1 MRNTA
6 KFLVAGPFAL
16 ALAASAL
23 YVSEASLHAQARP
36 AQPAAAAQQDQQP
49 QQPTFRST
57 AELVTTDVIV
67 RDVKNDQ
74 FMSDLKPTDFEV
86 YEDGVKQELASM
98 VLIHGG
104 RAYNTLAP
112 PPAPVQ
118 EGIIL
123 PVARPTNDAAG
134 RVFLLFVDDLHMDFQ
149 QTPRIREIFRKMLK
163 NLIHDGDMWGMVS
176 TGTSSISIDLT
187 YDRALLDDAIN
198 RISGNGLKPTEIIK
212 GQEGADGP
220 VELRYRAHVA
230 FTTAEQLMTNLE
242 KLHNRRKAVLW
253 VSSGYD
259 FNPFEKE
266 RLANTLLPCDSSSS
280 SGDSSTN
287 SNQGNCV
294 NTNTGMPSDPNQTLQ
309 SSEFA
314 DAELVRDMA
323 EVTRMANRAN
333 ATLYTLDPRGLVA
346 GGDIGENV
354 DPVEWQTYVSKTVD
368 SLRTIADLT
377 GGFAVV
383 NQNDFDKALKRI
395 DAETSDYYVLG
406 FYSSNPDPL
415 RKTRRIEV
423 VTKKDGVKVW
433 SRTSYSLRDTP
444 AEAAAAKAPLKPA
457 PARKK

>member
-6 KFLVAGPFAL
+6 KFLAAGAL
-16 ALAASAL
+16 ALALALCALRVTEISA
-23 YVSEASLHAQARP
+23 YAQAQPAGP
-36 AQPAAAAQQDQQP
+36 AQPAQQQQP

-67 RDVKNDQ
+67 RDSKSDQ
-74 FMSDLKPTDFEV
+74 FMADLKPTDFEV
-86 YEDGVKQELASM
+86 FEDGVKQELASM

-112 PPAPVQ
+112 PPAPLQ

-123 PVARPTNDAAG
+123 PVSRPTNDAAG

-149 QTPRIREIFRKMLK
+149 NTPRIREIFRKMLK

-212 GQEGADGP
+212 GQQGADGP
-220 VELRYRAHVA
+220 VELKYRAHVA
-230 FTTAEQLMTNLE
+230 FTTANSLMQNLE
-242 KLHNRRKAVLW
+242 KLHNRRKAVIW

-259 FNPFEKE
+259 FNPFEKS
-266 RLANTLLPCDSSSS
+266 RLKEELGPAMDSQDDGSGNSTSS
-280 SGDSSTN
+280 
-287 SNQGNCV
+287 QQRL
-294 NTNTGMPSDPNQTLQ
+294 DPNIQARGSQ
-309 SSEFA
+309 FA

-323 EVTRMANRAN
+323 DVTRAANRAN
-333 ATLYTLDPRGLVA
+333 ATLYTVDPRGLVA
-346 GGDIGENV
+346 GGDIGENL
-354 DPVEWQTYVSKTVD
+354 DPIEWETFVSRTQD

-383 NQNDFDKALKRI
+383 NQNDFDKALKKI

-415 RKTRRIEV
+415 RRTRRIQV
-423 VTKKDGVKVW
+423 VAKRDGVQVW
-433 SRTSYSLRDTP
+433 SRTSYSLRPTP
-444 AEAAAAKAPLKPA
+444 SEAA
-457 PARKK
+457 KK

>member
-1 MRNTA
+1 MRSTA
-6 KFLVAGPFAL
+6 KFLVAGAFAL
-16 ALAASAL
+16 VMAICAMWFG
-23 YVSEASLHAQARP
+23 EASIYAQARP
-36 AQPAAAAQQDQQP
+36 AQAPAAP
-49 QQPTFRST
+49 QQQQGQIPTFRSS
-57 AELVTTDVIV
+57 ADLVTTDVIV
-67 RDVKNDQ
+67 RDAKNDQ
-74 FMSDLKPTDFEV
+74 FMADLKPTDFDIF
-86 YEDGVKQELASM
+86 EDGVKQELASM

-112 PPAPVQ
+112 PPAPLQ

-149 QTPRIREIFRKMLK
+149 NTPRIREIFRKMLK

-198 RISGNGLKPTEIIK
+198 RISGGGLKPSEIIK
-212 GQEGADGP
+212 GQEGQDGP
-220 VELRYRAHVA
+220 IELRYRAHVA
-230 FTTAEQLMTNLE
+230 FTTANQLMQNLE

-259 FNPFEKE
+259 FNPFEKS
-266 RLANTLLPCDSSSS
+266 RLKEQLGPCDTGTDASGSSDSSSTS
-280 SGDSSTN
+280 
-287 SNQGNCV
+287 NCV
-294 NTNTGMPSDPNQTLQ
+294 SANGRVDPNLTPQGSQ
-309 SSEFA
+309 FA

-323 EVTRMANRAN
+323 EVTRAANRAN
-333 ATLYTLDPRGLVA
+333 ATLYTIDPRGLVA

-354 DPVEWQTYVSKTVD
+354 DPVEWETYVSRTVD

-415 RKTRRIEV
+415 RRTRRIEV
-423 VTKKDGVKVW
+423 VTKRDGVKVW
-433 SRTSYSLRDTP
+433 SRTSYSLRPTP
-444 AEAAAAKAPLKPA
+444 ADAAKK
-457 PARKK
+457 

>member
-1 MRNTA
+1 MQKVSYTMPMQNTA
-6 KFLVAGPFAL
+6 KFLVAGVFAL
-16 ALAASAL
+16 AVAIFGLSMGDRAV
-23 YVSEASLHAQARP
+23 YAQARP
-36 AQPAAAAQQDQQP
+36 AQPAAQQP
-49 QQPTFRST
+49 QQQQQQQQQTPTFRAT

-67 RDVKNDQ
+67 RDSKSDQ
-74 FMSDLKPTDFEV
+74 FIADLKPTDFDV
-86 YEDGVKQELASM
+86 LEDGVKQELASM

-112 PPAPVQ
+112 PPAPIQ

-149 QTPRIREIFRKMLK
+149 QTPRIRDLFRKMLK

-230 FTTAEQLMTNLE
+230 FTTANQLMQNLE
-242 KLHNRRKAVLW
+242 KLHNRRKAVIW

-259 FNPFEKE
+259 FNPFEKS
-266 RLANTLLPCDSSSS
+266 RLKEQLGPCDDSG
-280 SGDSSTN
+280 SGDT
-287 SNQGNCV
+287 SNQSNCV
-294 NTNTGMPSDPNQTLQ
+294 GANGRVDPNLVPQGSQ
-309 SSEFA
+309 FA

-323 EVTRMANRAN
+323 DVTRAANRAN
-333 ATLYTLDPRGLVA
+333 ATLYTIDPRGLVA
-346 GGDIGENV
+346 GGDIGENL
-354 DPVEWQTYVSKTVD
+354 DPVEWDRYVSKTVD

-415 RKTRRIEV
+415 RRTRRIEV
-423 VTKKDGVKVW
+423 VTKRDGVKVW
-433 SRTSYSLRDTP
+433 SRTSYSLRPTP
-444 AEAAAAKAPLKPA
+444 QETAKK
-457 PARKK
+457 

>member
-1 MRNTA
+1 MRSTA
-6 KFLVAGPFAL
+6 KFLVAGAFAL
-16 ALAASAL
+16 VMAICAMWFG
-23 YVSEASLHAQARP
+23 EASIYAQARP
-36 AQPAAAAQQDQQP
+36 AQAPAAP
-49 QQPTFRST
+49 QQQQGQIPTFRSS
-57 AELVTTDVIV
+57 ADLVTTDVIV
-67 RDVKNDQ
+67 RDAKNDQ
-74 FMSDLKPTDFEV
+74 FMADLKPTDFDIF
-86 YEDGVKQELASM
+86 EDGVKQELASM

-112 PPAPVQ
+112 PPAPLQ

-149 QTPRIREIFRKMLK
+149 NTPRIREIFRKMLK

-198 RISGNGLKPTEIIK
+198 RISGGGLKPSEIIK
-212 GQEGADGP
+212 GQEGQDGP
-220 VELRYRAHVA
+220 IELRYRAHVA
-230 FTTAEQLMTNLE
+230 FTTANQLMQNLE

-259 FNPFEKE
+259 FNPFEKS
-266 RLANTLLPCDSSSS
+266 RLKEQLGPCDTGTDASGSSDSSSTS
-280 SGDSSTN
+280 
-287 SNQGNCV
+287 NCV
-294 NTNTGMPSDPNQTLQ
+294 SANGRVDPNLTPQGSQ
-309 SSEFA
+309 FA

-323 EVTRMANRAN
+323 DVTRAANRAN
-333 ATLYTLDPRGLVA
+333 ATLYTIDPRGLVA

-354 DPVEWQTYVSKTVD
+354 DPVEWETYVSRTVD

-415 RKTRRIEV
+415 RRTRRIEV
-423 VTKKDGVKVW
+423 VTKRDGVKVW
-433 SRTSYSLRDTP
+433 SRTSYSLRPTP
-444 AEAAAAKAPLKPA
+444 ADAAKK
-457 PARKK
+457 

>member
-6 KFLVAGPFAL
+6 KFLVAGAFAL
-16 ALAASAL
+16 LTAVSAM
-23 YVSEASLHAQARP
+23 SFGEASISAQAKP
-36 AQPAAAAQQDQQP
+36 AQPPPAP
-49 QQPTFRST
+49 QQQGQIPTFRSS
-57 AELVTTDVIV
+57 ADLVTTDVIV
-67 RDVKNDQ
+67 RDAKNDQ
-74 FMSDLKPTDFEV
+74 FMADLKPTDFDIF
-86 YEDGVKQELASM
+86 EDGVKQELASM

-112 PPAPVQ
+112 PPAPLQ

-149 QTPRIREIFRKMLK
+149 NTPRIREIFRKMLK

-198 RISGNGLKPTEIIK
+198 RISGGGLKPSEIIK
-212 GQEGADGP
+212 GQEGQDGP
-220 VELRYRAHVA
+220 IELRYRAHVA
-230 FTTAEQLMTNLE
+230 FTTANQLMQNLE

-259 FNPFEKE
+259 FNPFEKS
-266 RLANTLLPCDSSSS
+266 RLKEQLGPCDTGTDASGSSDSSSTS
-280 SGDSSTN
+280 
-287 SNQGNCV
+287 NCV
-294 NTNTGMPSDPNQTLQ
+294 SANGRVDPNLAPQGSQ
-309 SSEFA
+309 FA

-323 EVTRMANRAN
+323 DVTRAANRAN
-333 ATLYTLDPRGLVA
+333 ATLYTIDPRGLVA

-354 DPVEWQTYVSKTVD
+354 DPIEWETYVSKTVD

-415 RKTRRIEV
+415 RRTRRIEV
-423 VTKKDGVKVW
+423 VTRRDGVKVW
-433 SRTSYSLRDTP
+433 SRTSYSLRPTP
-444 AEAAAAKAPLKPA
+444 ADAAKK
-457 PARKK
+457 

>member
-1 MRNTA
+1 MPMRNTA
-6 KFLVAGPFAL
+6 KFLVAGAFAL
-16 ALAASAL
+16 AM
-23 YVSEASLHAQARP
+23 VQV
-36 AQPAAAAQQDQQP
+36 PAAQQP
-49 QQPTFRST
+49 QQTPQSAPQSQLPVFRE
-57 AELVTTDVIV
+57 AADLVTTDVIV
-67 RDVKNDQ
+67 RDSKNDQ
-74 FMSDLKPTDFEV
+74 FIADLKPGDFEIL
-86 YEDGVKQELASM
+86 EDGVKQDLVSM

-149 QTPRIREIFRKMLK
+149 QTPRIRELFRKMLK

-198 RISGNGLKPTEIIK
+198 RISGNGLKPSEIIK

-230 FTTAEQLMTNLE
+230 FTTGNQLMQNLE
-242 KLHNRRKAVLW
+242 KLHNRRKAVIW

-259 FNPFEKE
+259 FNPFEKS
-266 RLANTLLPCDSSSS
+266 RLKEQLGPCDD
-280 SGDSSTN
+280 SGGG
-287 SNQGNCV
+287 SNQSNCV
-294 NTNTGMPSDPNQTLQ
+294 SGNGRVDPNLVPQGSQ
-309 SSEFA
+309 FA

-323 EVTRMANRAN
+323 EVTRAANRAN
-333 ATLYTLDPRGLVA
+333 ATLYTIDPRGLVA
-346 GGDIGENV
+346 GSDIGENL
-354 DPVEWQTYVSKTVD
+354 DPVEWERYVSKTVD

-406 FYSSNPDPL
+406 FYSKNPDPL
-415 RKTRRIEV
+415 RRTRRIEV
-423 VTKKDGVKVW
+423 VTKRDGVKVW
-433 SRTSYSLRDTP
+433 SRTSYSLRPTP
-444 AEAAAAKAPLKPA
+444 AETAKK
-457 PARKK
+457 

>member
-1 MRNTA
+1 MQKVSYTMPMRNTA
-6 KFLVAGPFAL
+6 KFLVAGTFAL
-16 ALAASAL
+16 AVAIFALWMGDAAV
-23 YVSEASLHAQARP
+23 YAQA
-36 AQPAAAAQQDQQP
+36 QQQQQTP
-49 QQPTFRST
+49 VFGSR
-57 AELVTTDVIV
+57 ADLVTTDVIV
-67 RDVKNDQ
+67 RDSKTDQ
-74 FMSDLKPTDFEV
+74 FVADLKPTDFDIL
-86 YEDGVKQELASM
+86 EDGVKQELASM

-112 PPAPVQ
+112 PPAPLQ

-149 QTPRIREIFRKMLK
+149 QTPRIRDLFRKMLK

-230 FTTAEQLMTNLE
+230 FTTANQLMQNLE
-242 KLHNRRKAVLW
+242 KLHNRRKAVIW

-259 FNPFEKE
+259 FNPFEKS
-266 RLANTLLPCDSSSS
+266 RLKEQLGPCDDSG
-280 SGDSSTN
+280 SGDSSGQ
-287 SNQGNCV
+287 SNCV
-294 NTNTGMPSDPNQTLQ
+294 SGNGRVDPNLVPQGSQ
-309 SSEFA
+309 FA

-323 EVTRMANRAN
+323 DVTRAANRAN
-333 ATLYTLDPRGLVA
+333 ATLYTIDPRGLVA
-346 GGDIGENV
+346 GGDIGENL
-354 DPVEWQTYVSKTVD
+354 DPVEWDRYVSKTVD

-415 RKTRRIEV
+415 RRTRRIEV
-423 VTKKDGVKVW
+423 VTKRDGVKVW
-433 SRTSYSLRDTP
+433 SRTSYSLRPTP
-444 AEAAAAKAPLKPA
+444 QETAKK
-457 PARKK
+457 

>member
-1 MRNTA
+1 MPMRNTA
-6 KFLVAGPFAL
+6 KLLVAGAFAL
-16 ALAASAL
+16 AVAILAGWMGDAAV
-23 YVSEASLHAQARP
+23 YAQAARP
-36 AQPAAAAQQDQQP
+36 PQQPAQQP
-49 QQPTFRST
+49 QQQQPQQQQTPTFRST

-67 RDVKNDQ
+67 RDSKNDQ
-74 FMSDLKPTDFEV
+74 FIADLKPGDFDIL
-86 YEDGVKQELASM
+86 EDGVKQELASM

-112 PPAPVQ
+112 PPAPIQ

-230 FTTAEQLMTNLE
+230 FTTANQLMSNLE

-259 FNPFEKE
+259 FNPFEKS
-266 RLANTLLPCDSSSS
+266 RLKEQLGPCDDSSGS
-280 SGDSSTN
+280 SGDGSQS
-287 SNQGNCV
+287 NCV
-294 NTNTGMPSDPNQTLQ
+294 GANGQVDPNLQ
-309 SSEFA
+309 PQGSQFA
-314 DAELVRDMA
+314 DAERVRDMA
-323 EVTRMANRAN
+323 EVTRGANRAN
-333 ATLYTLDPRGLVA
+333 ATLYTIDPRGLVA
-346 GGDIGENV
+346 GSDIGENL
-354 DPVEWQTYVSKTVD
+354 DPVEWERYVSKTVD

-415 RKTRRIEV
+415 RRTRRIEV
-423 VTKKDGVKVW
+423 VTKRDGVKVW
-433 SRTSYSLRDTP
+433 SRTSYSLRPTPQDTT
-444 AEAAAAKAPLKPA
+444 KNTT
-457 PARKK
+457 KK

>member
-1 MRNTA
+1 
-6 KFLVAGPFAL
+6 LVAGAFAL
-16 ALAASAL
+16 VVAFLALSMGDGAV
-23 YVSEASLHAQARP
+23 YAQAQP
-36 AQPAAAAQQDQQP
+36 AQPAGQQP
-49 QQPTFRST
+49 QQQQQQTQPTFRAT

-67 RDVKNDQ
+67 RDTKSDQ
-74 FMSDLKPTDFEV
+74 FIADLKPTDFDV
-86 YEDGVKQELASM
+86 FEDGVKQELASM

-149 QTPRIREIFRKMLK
+149 QTPRIRELFRKMLK

-230 FTTAEQLMTNLE
+230 FTTANQLMSNLE
-242 KLHNRRKAVLW
+242 KLHNRRKAVIW

-259 FNPFEKE
+259 FNPFEKS
-266 RLANTLLPCDSSSS
+266 RLKEQLGPCDDSG
-280 SGDSSTN
+280 SGDSS
-287 SNQGNCV
+287 SQSNCV
-294 NTNTGMPSDPNQTLQ
+294 SANGRVDPNLAPQGSQ
-309 SSEFA
+309 FA

-323 EVTRMANRAN
+323 EVTRSANRAN
-333 ATLYTLDPRGLVA
+333 ATLYTIDPRGLVA
-346 GGDIGENV
+346 GSDIGENL
-354 DPVEWQTYVSKTVD
+354 DPVEWDRYVSKTVD

-415 RKTRRIEV
+415 RRTRRIEV
-423 VTKKDGVKVW
+423 VTKRDGVKVW
-433 SRTSYSLRDTP
+433 SRTSYSLRPTP
-444 AEAAAAKAPLKPA
+444 QETAKK
-457 PARKK
+457 

>member
-6 KFLVAGPFAL
+6 KFLLAGAFAL
-16 ALAASAL
+16 AM
-23 YVSEASLHAQARP
+23 VQV
-36 AQPAAAAQQDQQP
+36 PAAQQP
-49 QQPTFRST
+49 QQTPPPAQQQQLPVFRGA

-67 RDVKNDQ
+67 RDAKSDQ
-74 FMSDLKPTDFEV
+74 FIADLKPGDFDV
-86 YEDGVKQELASM
+86 FEDGKKQDLASM

-149 QTPRIREIFRKMLK
+149 QTPRIRDLFRKMLK

-230 FTTAEQLMTNLE
+230 FTTANQLMTNLE
-242 KLHNRRKAVLW
+242 KLHNRRKAVIW

-259 FNPFEKE
+259 FNPFEKS
-266 RLANTLLPCDSSSS
+266 RLKEQLGPCDDSG
-280 SGDSSTN
+280 SGDGSGQS
-287 SNQGNCV
+287 NCV
-294 NTNTGMPSDPNQTLQ
+294 GANGRVDPNLVPQGSQ
-309 SSEFA
+309 FA

-323 EVTRMANRAN
+323 EVTRSANRAN
-333 ATLYTLDPRGLVA
+333 ATLYTIDPRGLVA
-346 GGDIGENV
+346 GGDIGENL
-354 DPVEWQTYVSKTVD
+354 DPVEWDRYVSKTVD

-415 RKTRRIEV
+415 RRTRRIEV
-423 VTKKDGVKVW
+423 VTKRDGVKVW
-433 SRTSYSLRDTP
+433 SRTSYSLRPTP
-444 AEAAAAKAPLKPA
+444 AETAKK
-457 PARKK
+457 

>member
-6 KFLVAGPFAL
+6 KFLVAGAFAL
-16 ALAASAL
+16 VVALLALWTGNAAV
-23 YVSEASLHAQARP
+23 YAQARP
-36 AQPAAAAQQDQQP
+36 AQPPAQQP
-49 QQPTFRST
+49 QQQQQQQQQQTPTFRAT

-67 RDVKNDQ
+67 RDAKNDQ
-74 FMSDLKPTDFEV
+74 FIADLKPTDFDV
-86 YEDGVKQELASM
+86 LEDGVKQELASM

-112 PPAPVQ
+112 PPAPIQ

-230 FTTAEQLMTNLE
+230 FTTANQLMSNLE

-259 FNPFEKE
+259 FNPFEKS
-266 RLANTLLPCDSSSS
+266 RLKEQLGPCDDSGS
-280 SGDSSTN
+280 SGDSSGQ
-287 SNQGNCV
+287 SNCV
-294 NTNTGMPSDPNQTLQ
+294 S
-309 SSEFA
+309 
-314 DAELVRDMA
+314 
-323 EVTRMANRAN
+323 ANGR
-333 ATLYTLDPRGLVA
+333 
-346 GGDIGENV
+346 V
-354 DPVEWQTYVSKTVD
+354 DPFHMPTE
-368 SLRTIADLT
+368 LAD
-377 GGFAVV
+377 G
-383 NQNDFDKALKRI
+383 
-395 DAETSDYYVLG
+395 LG
-406 FYSSNPDPL
+406 PESVPRCVRKDPL
-415 RKTRRIEV
+415 FSSAASISPGESCV
-423 VTKKDGVKVW
+423 HADVKRF
-433 SRTSYSLRDTP
+433 SKIRDT
-444 AEAAAAKAPLKPA
+444 AGNLRAVTCCAGFSAPSHG
-457 PARKK
+457 

>member
-1 MRNTA
+1 VSLVGAPGHLVFYTVPMRTTA
-6 KFLVAGPFAL
+6 KFLVAGAFAF
-16 ALAASAL
+16 AVAISAL
-23 YVSEASLHAQARP
+23 WWSEAAIYAQARP
-36 AQPAAAAQQDQQP
+36 AQPAAPQPQQQQDQTL
-49 QQPTFRST
+49 TFRAT

-67 RDVKNDQ
+67 RDAKNDQ
-74 FMSDLKPTDFEV
+74 FIADLKPTDFDV
-86 YEDGVKQELASM
+86 LEDGVKQELASM

-112 PPAPVQ
+112 PPAPLQ

-149 QTPRIREIFRKMLK
+149 QTPRIRDIFRKMLK

-230 FTTAEQLMTNLE
+230 FTTGNQLMQNLE
-242 KLHNRRKAVLW
+242 KLHNRRKAVIW

-259 FNPFEKE
+259 FNPFEKS
-266 RLANTLLPCDSSSS
+266 RLKEQLGPCDTGGDTSGSS
-280 SGDSSTN
+280 
-287 SNQGNCV
+287 NCV
-294 NTNTGMPSDPNQTLQ
+294 DGNGRVDPNLQ
-309 SSEFA
+309 PQGARFA

-323 EVTRMANRAN
+323 DVTRLANRAN
-333 ATLYTLDPRGLVA
+333 ATLYTIDPRGLVA

-368 SLRTIADLT
+368 SLRTLSDLT

-415 RKTRRIEV
+415 RRTRRIEV
-423 VTKKDGVKVW
+423 VTRRDGVKVW
-433 SRTSYSLRDTP
+433 SRTSYSLRPTP
-444 AEAAAAKAPLKPA
+444 AETS
-457 PARKK
+457 KK

>member
-1 MRNTA
+1 MQKVSYTMPMRNTA
-6 KFLVAGPFAL
+6 KFLVAGTFAL
-16 ALAASAL
+16 AVAILALWMGDAAV
-23 YVSEASLHAQARP
+23 YAQA
-36 AQPAAAAQQDQQP
+36 QQQQQTP
-49 QQPTFRST
+49 VFGSR
-57 AELVTTDVIV
+57 ADLVTTDVIV
-67 RDVKNDQ
+67 RDSKTDQ
-74 FMSDLKPTDFEV
+74 FVADLKPTDFDIL
-86 YEDGVKQELASM
+86 EDGVKQELASM

-112 PPAPVQ
+112 PPAPLQ

-149 QTPRIREIFRKMLK
+149 QTPRIRELFRKMLK

-230 FTTAEQLMTNLE
+230 FTTANQLMQNLE
-242 KLHNRRKAVLW
+242 KLHNRRKAVIW

-259 FNPFEKE
+259 FNPFEKS
-266 RLANTLLPCDSSSS
+266 RLKEQLGPCDDSG
-280 SGDSSTN
+280 SGDSSGQ
-287 SNQGNCV
+287 SNCV
-294 NTNTGMPSDPNQTLQ
+294 SGNGRVDPNLVPQGSQ
-309 SSEFA
+309 FA

-323 EVTRMANRAN
+323 DVTRAANRAN
-333 ATLYTLDPRGLVA
+333 ATLYTIDPRGLVA
-346 GGDIGENV
+346 GGDIGENL
-354 DPVEWQTYVSKTVD
+354 DPVEWDRYVSKTVD

-415 RKTRRIEV
+415 RRTRRIEV
-423 VTKKDGVKVW
+423 VTKRDGVKVW
-433 SRTSYSLRDTP
+433 SRTSYSLRPTP
-444 AEAAAAKAPLKPA
+444 QETAKK
-457 PARKK
+457 

>member
-1 MRNTA
+1 MRSTA
-6 KFLVAGPFAL
+6 KFLLAGAFAL
-16 ALAASAL
+16 VMAICAMWFG
-23 YVSEASLHAQARP
+23 EASIYAQARP
-36 AQPAAAAQQDQQP
+36 AQAPAAP
-49 QQPTFRST
+49 QQQQGQIPTFRSS
-57 AELVTTDVIV
+57 ADLVTTDVIV
-67 RDVKNDQ
+67 RDAKNDQ
-74 FMSDLKPTDFEV
+74 FMADLKPTDFDIF
-86 YEDGVKQELASM
+86 EDGVKQELASM

-112 PPAPVQ
+112 PPAPLQ

-149 QTPRIREIFRKMLK
+149 NTPRIREIFRKMLK

-198 RISGNGLKPTEIIK
+198 RISGGGLKPSEIIK
-212 GQEGADGP
+212 GQEGQDGP
-220 VELRYRAHVA
+220 IELRYRAHVA
-230 FTTAEQLMTNLE
+230 FTTANQLMQNLE

-259 FNPFEKE
+259 FNPFEKS
-266 RLANTLLPCDSSSS
+266 RLKEQLGPCDTGTDASGSSDS
-280 SGDSSTN
+280 SGTS
-287 SNQGNCV
+287 NCV
-294 NTNTGMPSDPNQTLQ
+294 SANGRVDPNLAPQGSQ
-309 SSEFA
+309 FA

-323 EVTRMANRAN
+323 DVTRAANRAN
-333 ATLYTLDPRGLVA
+333 ATLYTIDPRGLVA

-354 DPVEWQTYVSKTVD
+354 DPVEWETYVSKTVD

-415 RKTRRIEV
+415 RRTRRIEV
-423 VTKKDGVKVW
+423 VTKRDGVKVW
-433 SRTSYSLRDTP
+433 SRTSYSLRPTP
-444 AEAAAAKAPLKPA
+444 AETAKK
-457 PARKK
+457 

>member
-1 MRNTA
+1 MQNTA
-6 KFLVAGPFAL
+6 KFLVAGAFAL
-16 ALAASAL
+16 VVAIVALSMGDAAV
-23 YVSEASLHAQARP
+23 YAQA
-36 AQPAAAAQQDQQP
+36 QQQQ
-49 QQPTFRST
+49 QQQTPVFGSR
-57 AELVTTDVIV
+57 ADLVTTDVIV
-67 RDVKNDQ
+67 RDSKTDQ
-74 FMSDLKPTDFEV
+74 FVADLKPTDFDIL
-86 YEDGVKQELASM
+86 EDGKKQDLASM

-112 PPAPVQ
+112 PPAPLQ

-149 QTPRIREIFRKMLK
+149 QTPRIRELFRKMLK

-230 FTTAEQLMTNLE
+230 FTTANQLMQNLE
-242 KLHNRRKAVLW
+242 KLHNRRKAVIW

-259 FNPFEKE
+259 FNPFEKS
-266 RLANTLLPCDSSSS
+266 RLKEQLGPCDDSG
-280 SGDSSTN
+280 GDSSGQ
-287 SNQGNCV
+287 SNCV
-294 NTNTGMPSDPNQTLQ
+294 SANGRVDPNLTPQGSQ
-309 SSEFA
+309 FA

-323 EVTRMANRAN
+323 DVTRAANRAN
-333 ATLYTLDPRGLVA
+333 ATLYTIDPRGLVA
-346 GGDIGENV
+346 GGDIGENL
-354 DPVEWQTYVSKTVD
+354 DPVEWDRYVSKTVD

-415 RKTRRIEV
+415 RRTRRIEV
-423 VTKKDGVKVW
+423 ITKRDGVKVW
-433 SRTSYSLRDTP
+433 SRTSYSLRPTP
-444 AEAAAAKAPLKPA
+444 QETAQK
-457 PARKK
+457 

>member
-6 KFLVAGPFAL
+6 KFLLAGAFAL
-16 ALAASAL
+16 AMVQVPSA
-23 YVSEASLHAQARP
+23 E
-36 AQPAAAAQQDQQP
+36 QQQRQQQQP
-49 QQPTFRST
+49 QPAQAQQQPTPVFGSR
-57 AELVTTDVIV
+57 ADLVTTDVIV
-67 RDVKNDQ
+67 RDSKNDQ
-74 FMSDLKPTDFEV
+74 FIADLKPTDFDIF
-86 YEDGVKQELASM
+86 EDGVKQDLASM

-112 PPAPVQ
+112 PPAPTQ

-230 FTTAEQLMTNLE
+230 FTTANQLMSNLE
-242 KLHNRRKAVLW
+242 KLHNRRKAVIW

-259 FNPFEKE
+259 FNPFEKS
-266 RLANTLLPCDSSSS
+266 RLKEQLGPCDDS
-280 SGDSSTN
+280 SGDSSGQ
-287 SNQGNCV
+287 SNCV
-294 NTNTGMPSDPNQTLQ
+294 SDNGRVDPNLQ
-309 SSEFA
+309 PQGSQFA

-323 EVTRMANRAN
+323 EVTRAANRAN
-333 ATLYTLDPRGLVA
+333 ATLYTIDPRGLVA

-354 DPVEWQTYVSKTVD
+354 DPVEWETYVSKTVD

-415 RKTRRIEV
+415 RRTRRIEV
-423 VTKKDGVKVW
+423 VTKRDGVKVW
-433 SRTSYSLRDTP
+433 SRTSYSLRQTP
-444 AEAAAAKAPLKPA
+444 ADTTAST
-457 PARKK
+457 KK

>member
-1 MRNTA
+1 MQKVSYTMPMRNTA
-6 KFLVAGPFAL
+6 KFLLAGAFAL
-16 ALAASAL
+16 AMVQS
-23 YVSEASLHAQARP
+23 
-36 AQPAAAAQQDQQP
+36 PAAQQP
-49 QQPTFRST
+49 QQTPPAGQSQLPVFRGA

-67 RDVKNDQ
+67 RDAKSDQ
-74 FMSDLKPTDFEV
+74 FIADLKPGDFDV
-86 YEDGVKQELASM
+86 FEDGKKQDLASM

-149 QTPRIREIFRKMLK
+149 QTPRIRDLFRRMMK

-230 FTTAEQLMTNLE
+230 FTTANQLMTNLE
-242 KLHNRRKAVLW
+242 KLHNRRKAVIW

-259 FNPFEKE
+259 FNPFEKS
-266 RLANTLLPCDSSSS
+266 RLKEQLGPCDDSG
-280 SGDSSTN
+280 SGDSSN
-287 SNQGNCV
+287 SNCV
-294 NTNTGMPSDPNQTLQ
+294 GANGRVDPNLVPQGSQ
-309 SSEFA
+309 FA

-323 EVTRMANRAN
+323 EVTRSANRAN
-333 ATLYTLDPRGLVA
+333 ATLYTIDPRGLVA
-346 GGDIGENV
+346 GSDIGENL
-354 DPVEWQTYVSKTVD
+354 DPVEWDRYVSKTVD

-415 RKTRRIEV
+415 RRTRRIEV
-423 VTKKDGVKVW
+423 VTKRDGVKVW
-433 SRTSYSLRDTP
+433 SRTSYSLRPTP
-444 AEAAAAKAPLKPA
+444 AETT
-457 PARKK
+457 KK

>member
-6 KFLVAGPFAL
+6 KFLVAGAFAL
-16 ALAASAL
+16 AM
-23 YVSEASLHAQARP
+23 VQVP
-36 AQPAAAAQQDQQP
+36 AAQQPPPQTPSPTQQSQLP
-49 QQPTFRST
+49 VFRGA

-67 RDVKNDQ
+67 RDAKSDQ
-74 FMSDLKPTDFEV
+74 FIADLKPADFDV
-86 YEDGVKQELASM
+86 FEDGKKQDLASM

-149 QTPRIREIFRKMLK
+149 QTPRIRDLFRRMMK

-230 FTTAEQLMTNLE
+230 FTTANQLMTNLE
-242 KLHNRRKAVLW
+242 KLHNRRKAVIW

-259 FNPFEKE
+259 FNPFEKS
-266 RLANTLLPCDSSSS
+266 RLKEQLGPCDDSG
-280 SGDSSTN
+280 SGDSSN
-287 SNQGNCV
+287 SNCV
-294 NTNTGMPSDPNQTLQ
+294 GANGRVDPNLVPQGSQ
-309 SSEFA
+309 FA

-323 EVTRMANRAN
+323 EVTRSANRAN
-333 ATLYTLDPRGLVA
+333 ATLYTIDPRGLVA
-346 GGDIGENV
+346 GSDIGENL
-354 DPVEWQTYVSKTVD
+354 DPVEWDRYVSKTVD

-415 RKTRRIEV
+415 RRTRRIEV
-423 VTKKDGVKVW
+423 VTKRDGVKVW
-433 SRTSYSLRDTP
+433 SRTSYSLRPTP
-444 AEAAAAKAPLKPA
+444 AETAKK
-457 PARKK
+457 

>member
-1 MRNTA
+1 MRSTA
-6 KFLVAGPFAL
+6 KFLVAGAFAL
-16 ALAASAL
+16 VMAICAMWFG
-23 YVSEASLHAQARP
+23 EASIYAQARP
-36 AQPAAAAQQDQQP
+36 AQAPAAP
-49 QQPTFRST
+49 QQQGQIPTFRSS
-57 AELVTTDVIV
+57 ADLVTTDVIV
-67 RDVKNDQ
+67 RDAKNDQ
-74 FMSDLKPTDFEV
+74 FMADLKPTDFDIF
-86 YEDGVKQELASM
+86 EDGVKQELASM

-112 PPAPVQ
+112 PPAPLQ

-123 PVARPTNDAAG
+123 PIARPTNDAAG

-149 QTPRIREIFRKMLK
+149 NTPRIREIFRKMLK

-198 RISGNGLKPTEIIK
+198 RISGGGLKPSEIIK
-212 GQEGADGP
+212 GQEGQDGP
-220 VELRYRAHVA
+220 IELRYRAHVA
-230 FTTAEQLMTNLE
+230 FTTANQLMQNLE
-242 KLHNRRKAVLW
+242 KLHNRRKAVIW

-259 FNPFEKE
+259 FNPFEKS
-266 RLANTLLPCDSSSS
+266 RLKEQLGPCDTGTDASGSSDS
-280 SGDSSTN
+280 SGTS
-287 SNQGNCV
+287 NCV
-294 NTNTGMPSDPNQTLQ
+294 SANGRVDPNLTPQGSQ
-309 SSEFA
+309 FA

-323 EVTRMANRAN
+323 DVTRAANRAN
-333 ATLYTLDPRGLVA
+333 ATLYTIDPRGLVA

-354 DPVEWQTYVSKTVD
+354 DPVEWETYVSRTVD

-415 RKTRRIEV
+415 RRTRRIEV
-423 VTKKDGVKVW
+423 VTKRDGVKVW
-433 SRTSYSLRDTP
+433 SRTSYSLRPTP
-444 AEAAAAKAPLKPA
+444 AETAKK
-457 PARKK
+457 

>member
-6 KFLVAGPFAL
+6 KFLLAGAFAFAL
-16 ALAASAL
+16 VQS
-23 YVSEASLHAQARP
+23 P
-36 AQPAAAAQQDQQP
+36 AAQQRRGQPQAPAPQQQQP
-49 QQPTFRST
+49 QQQQQTPTFRST

-67 RDVKNDQ
+67 RDAKTDQ
-74 FMSDLKPTDFEV
+74 FMADLKPTDFEV
-86 YEDGVKQELASM
+86 FEDGVKQDLASM

-134 RVFLLFVDDLHMDFQ
+134 RVFLLFVDDLHMDFS
-149 QTPRIREIFRKMLK
+149 QTPRIRELFRKMLR

-198 RISGNGLKPTEIIK
+198 RISGNGLKPTDIIK

-220 VELRYRAHVA
+220 VELKYRAHVA
-230 FTTAEQLMTNLE
+230 FSTANQLMQNLE
-242 KLHNRRKAVLW
+242 KLHNRRKAVIW

-259 FNPFEKE
+259 FNPFEKS
-266 RLANTLLPCDSSSS
+266 RLKETLSPCEDNGDGTNNTS
-280 SGDSSTN
+280 
-287 SNQGNCV
+287 NCV
-294 NTNTGMPSDPNQTLQ
+294 DANGRVDPNATLQ
-309 SSEFA
+309 TSQFA

-323 EVTRMANRAN
+323 DVTRAANRAN
-333 ATLYTLDPRGLVA
+333 ATLYTIDPRGLVA

-354 DPVEWQTYVSKTVD
+354 DPVEWETYVSKTVD

-415 RKTRRIEV
+415 RRTRRIEV
-423 VTKKDGVKVW
+423 VTKRDGVKVW
-433 SRTSYSLRDTP
+433 SRTSYSLRPTP
-444 AEAAAAKAPLKPA
+444 ADNTAKK
-457 PARKK
+457 